1 MDSKIDKF
9 LRIHNKKIK
18 LNSYLINLNNLN
30 DKLFTIYY
38 DYAKHFTLNSPTY
51 IT

>member
-18 LNSYLINLNNLN
+18 LNSYLINLNNSN
-30 DKLFTIYY
+30 DKLFTI